1 MLSDGYE
8 EMREE
13 TSKAIEKIGDT
24 LPALTEGLKKGDVEA
39 RRQAAFWLRQFR
51 DAQAAPAL
59 IDALADADAQVRQ
72 GAAERLGELGQLKDR
87 SSVVPLIAALSDV
100 NSDVKTQA
108 AQSLGLLGDPMAV
121 DALVRELKRSDD
133 SSWRYFA
140 EALIKIGDISIAPQV
155 IARIRKMAKSERHW
169 PNLRNAL
176 TGFGIRA
183 APFMLAALDDR
194 DAEVRHLAA
203 SVLAQV
209 GDAEAI
215 PPMERAERKYHQQEF
230 CPFCK
235 ALQDLK
241 TR

>member
-1 MLSDGYE
+1 
-8 EMREE
+8 
-13 TSKAIEKIGDT
+13 
-24 LPALTEGLKKGDVEA
+24 
-39 RRQAAFWLRQFR
+39 
-51 DAQAAPAL
+51 
-59 IDALADADAQVRQ
+59 
-72 GAAERLGELGQLKDR
+72 
-87 SSVVPLIAALSDV
+87 
-100 NSDVKTQA
+100 
-108 AQSLGLLGDPMAV
+108 
-121 DALVRELKRSDD
+121 
-133 SSWRYFA
+133 
-140 EALIKIGDISIAPQV
+140 
-155 IARIRKMAKSERHW
+155 MAKSERHW